1 MKFYSLETKLTFGK
15 YQGKTISEVIEL
27 QLSK

>member
-1 MKFYSLETKLTFGK
+1 MKFYSLETKLTFGIF
-15 YQGKTISEVIEL
+15 QGKTISEVIEL